1 MENPY
6 AVRVFLFSF
15 YGSFSD
21 PLILVKVSDTPS
33 MGEFLSSIDFFKFCG
48 MLCMKM
54 ISLPYQNT
62 EESPF
67 VGDRDERL
75 TVHHLLFCL
84 KEISPIAAIG
94 DRGYFI

>member
-6 AVRVFLFSF
+6 AVRVFSFSF
-15 YGSFSD
+15 YGIFSD

-33 MGEFLSSIDFFKFCG
+33 IGEFLSSIDFFEFCG

-62 EESPF
+62 EESPI

-75 TVHHLLFCL
+75 TVNHLFLS
-84 KEISPIAAIG
+84 KRNIPY
-94 DRGYFI
+94 RRNRR